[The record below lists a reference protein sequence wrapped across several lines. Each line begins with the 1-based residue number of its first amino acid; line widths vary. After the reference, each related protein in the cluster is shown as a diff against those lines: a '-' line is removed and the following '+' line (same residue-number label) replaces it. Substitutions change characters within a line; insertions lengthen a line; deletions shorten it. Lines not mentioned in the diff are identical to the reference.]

1 MPDIRPD
8 ISKRTIKEMISDKIV
23 SLIASGVLQVGDEL
37 PSERELAS
45 ILSVSRE
52 TVRSAIQLLAGRG
65 VVDVS
70 HGARTR
76 IRRSDVAAEAIGMAG
91 ATVINRYDLRSVHGA
106 RQLVEL
112 QVVADAAEH
121 VDHDTLR
128 ILELSLKRQQEY
140 VDDPV
145 GFLICDKEFHF
156 AIYRCAPNPLLV
168 DIVSDLYSYML
179 EHRRI
184 VMAQPGAIARSY
196 SDHLAIFDALTV
208 GSRDRTAA
216 AFRHHI
222 DEIYVTSIPLL
233 ESRTPGSG
241 ARPDLQKTE

>member
-1 MPDIRPD
+1 MEQRSQTRIPDIRAD
-8 ISKRTIKEMISDKIV
+8 ISKRTIREMISDKIV
-23 SLIASGVLQVGDEL
+23 SLIASGVLQLGDEL
-37 PSERELAS
+37 PSERELAT

-52 TVRSAIQLLAGRG
+52 TVRSAIQLLVGRDI
-65 VVDVS
+65 VEVS

-76 IRRSDVAAEAIGMAG
+76 VKRIDVATDTIGMAG
-91 ATVINRYDLRSVHGA
+91 ANVINRYDLRSVHGA

-112 QVVADAAEH
+112 QVVSDAAEH
-121 VDHDTLR
+121 IDRQTLAF
-128 ILELSLKRQQEY
+128 LQLSLKKQREY

-168 DIVSDLYSYML
+168 DLVSDLYSYML

-196 SDHLAIFDALTV
+196 GDHLVIYEALAS
-208 GSRDRTAA
+208 GDRAATAE
-216 AFRHHI
+216 AFRRHI
-222 DEIYVTSIPLL
+222 NEIYLTSMPVM
-233 ESRTPGSG
+233 EPE
-241 ARPDLQKTE
+241 KTDHA

>member
-1 MPDIRPD
+1 MDERSPNRIPDIRAD

-23 SLIASGVLQVGDEL
+23 SLIASGVLQRGDEL
-37 PSERELAS
+37 PSERELSA

-52 TVRSAIQLLAGRG
+52 TVRSAIQLLVGRDI
-65 VVDVS
+65 VEVS

-76 IRRSDVAAEAIGMAG
+76 VKRTDIAADTIGMAG

-121 VDHDTLR
+121 IASDTLE
-128 ILELSLKRQQEY
+128 ILRRSLQKQREY

-145 GFLICDKEFHF
+145 GFLIRDKEFHF

-168 DIVSDLYSYML
+168 DLVSDLYSYML
-179 EHRRI
+179 EHRRT

-196 SDHLAIFDALTV
+196 ADHQVIFDALAS

-216 AFRHHI
+216 AFQRHI
-222 DEIYVTSIPLL
+222 NEIYLSSAPVL
-233 ESRTPGSG
+233 EPRSH
-241 ARPDLQKTE
+241 